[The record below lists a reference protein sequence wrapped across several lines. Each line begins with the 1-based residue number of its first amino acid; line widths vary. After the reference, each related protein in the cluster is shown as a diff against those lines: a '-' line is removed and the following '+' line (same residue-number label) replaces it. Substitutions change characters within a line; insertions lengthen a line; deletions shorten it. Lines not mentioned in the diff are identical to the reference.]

1 MIFRKLFDRIWYENH
16 PASYLLL
23 PFSWLY
29 GLIVKL
35 RKILYTSGF
44 FETNYA
50 SVPVIVVGNITVG
63 GAGKTPF
70 VIWLSE
76 YLTNKG
82 YTPGV
87 ISRGYGRK
95 SSSYVQQV
103 RHDSDPENVGDEP
116 VLIAKRSGVP
126 VAVASDKYEAANQL
140 VNMANCDVLICDDG
154 LQHYALG
161 RNLEIAIIDGDREFG
176 NNCMLPAGP
185 LREPVNRLTSVDML
199 ISKSKEYEN
208 SFLMEYEFG
217 DLVQLND
224 QDKLISINKLKG
236 QQIHLVSGIANPD
249 RFHSV
254 FKEHQIHVIKHVFPD
269 HYNYSLQ
276 DIDFNDDKPI
286 VMTEKD
292 AVKCAKFAKDN
303 MWYLPVDVKFN
314 DIFYHR
320 IETLIAENING
331 QKIT

>member
-1 MIFRKLFDRIWYENH
+1 MKIILFHIFY
-16 PASYLLL
+16 Y
-23 PFSWLY
+23 
-29 GLIVKL
+29 VKL
-35 RKILYTSGF
+35 RKILYVSGF
-44 FETNYA
+44 FETNYV
-50 SVPVIVVGNITVG
+50 SVPVIVVGNITAG
-63 GAGKTPF
+63 GTGKTPF

-95 SSSYVQQV
+95 SNSHVQQV
-103 RHDSDPENVGDEP
+103 RHDSNPETVGDEP

-126 VAVASDKYEAANQL
+126 VAVAFDKYEAANQL
-140 VNMANCDVLICDDG
+140 IDNANCDVLICDDG
-154 LQHYALG
+154 LQHYAIG

-176 NNCMLPAGP
+176 NNYLLPAGP
-185 LREPVNRLTSVDML
+185 LREPGSRLTSVDML
-199 ISKSKEYEN
+199 ISKSKKYRN

-224 QDKLISINKLKG
+224 QEKLISIHNFKG
-236 QQIHLVSGIANPD
+236 QQIHLVSGIANPE
-249 RFHSV
+249 RFHSI
-254 FKEHQIHVIKHVFPD
+254 FKEHQINVIKHVFPD

-276 DIDFNDDKPI
+276 DINFNDDYPI

-314 DIFYHR
+314 DVFYHR
-320 IETLIAENING
+320 IETLIAENIDG